1 MPKAPHVVVTGGGRG
16 IGAATARRF
25 KSLGY
30 RVTVMARNRSEIEP
44 LADEIEAYA
53 VRVDVGDPASV
64 EAAFMAAGPVDV
76 LVNNAGMVRPSL
88 VTKTD
93 VRVWEEHLKVNLTGA
108 FLCSLKVLPGM
119 TSRGRGRIINV
130 AGTYGMRGE
139 AYMAAYCAS
148 KAGLIGFTK
157 ALSAEVGAAGVT
169 VNAVC
174 PGFVD
179 SPLMETAIQN
189 LVERSETP
197 REDIVARLQG
207 RSPQSRMFTPDEV
220 ADAIAYLASP
230 GAAGIN
236 GQTLVIDGGELAQ

>member
-119 TSRGRGRIINV
+119 TFRGRGRIINV

-157 ALSAEVGAAGVT
+157 ALSAEVGAQGVT

-189 LVERSETP
+189 LVERSETE
-197 REDIVARLQG
+197 REDIIARLQG
-207 RSPQSRMFTPDEV
+207 RSPQNRMFTVDEV
-220 ADAIAYLASP
+220 AEAIAFLASP

-236 GQTLVIDGGELAQ
+236 GQSLVLDGGELAQ

>member
-157 ALSAEVGAAGVT
+157 ALSAEVGAQGVT

-189 LVERSETP
+189 LVERSETE
-197 REDIVARLQG
+197 REDIIARLQG
-207 RSPQSRMFTPDEV
+207 RSPQNRMFTVDEV
-220 ADAIAYLASP
+220 AEAIAFLASP

-236 GQTLVIDGGELAQ
+236 GQSLVLDGGELAQ

>member
-1 MPKAPHVVVTGGGRG
+1 MPKAKHVVVTGGGRG

-148 KAGLIGFTK
+148 KAGLLGFTK
-157 ALSAEVGAAGVT
+157 ALSAEVGAHGVT

-179 SPLMETAIQN
+179 SPLMEVAIQN
-189 LVERSETP
+189 LVERSEVS
-197 REDIVARLQG
+197 REEIVQRLQG
-207 RSPQSRMFTPDEV
+207 RSPQNRAFTVDEV

-236 GQTLVIDGGELAQ
+236 GQTLVLDGGELAS

>member
-1 MPKAPHVVVTGGGRG
+1 
-16 IGAATARRF
+16 
-25 KSLGY
+25 
-30 RVTVMARNRSEIEP
+30 MARNRSEIEP

-157 ALSAEVGAAGVT
+157 ALSAEVGAQGVT

-189 LVERSETP
+189 LVERSETE
-197 REDIVARLQG
+197 REDIIARLQG
-207 RSPQSRMFTPDEV
+207 RSPQNRMFTVDEV
-220 ADAIAYLASP
+220 AEAIAFLASP

-236 GQTLVIDGGELAQ
+236 GQSLVLDGGELAQ

>member
-1 MPKAPHVVVTGGGRG
+1 MPKAKHVVVTGGGRG

-130 AGTYGMRGE
+130 AGTYGLRGE

-148 KAGLIGFTK
+148 KAGLLGFTK
-157 ALSAEVGAAGVT
+157 ALSAEVGDKGVT

-179 SPLMETAIQN
+179 SPLMEVAIQN
-189 LVERSETP
+189 LEERSEEA
-197 REDIVARLQG
+197 REDIIARLRG
-207 RSPQSRMFTPDEV
+207 RSPQNRMFSVDEV

-236 GQTLVIDGGELAQ
+236 GQTLVLDGGELAS

>member
-1 MPKAPHVVVTGGGRG
+1 MPKAKHVVVTGGGRG
-16 IGAATARRF
+16 IGAATARQF

-130 AGTYGMRGE
+130 AGTYGLRGE

-148 KAGLIGFTK
+148 KAGLLGFTK
-157 ALSAEVGAAGVT
+157 ALSAEVGSHGVT

-179 SPLMETAIQN
+179 SPLMEVAIQN
-189 LVERSETP
+189 LVERSETD
-197 REDIVARLQG
+197 RDDIIARLQG
-207 RSPQSRMFTPDEV
+207 RSPQNRMFTVDEV

-236 GQTLVIDGGELAQ
+236 GQTLVLDGGELAS

>member
-157 ALSAEVGAAGVT
+157 ALSAEVGAQGVT

-189 LVERSETP
+189 LVERSEIE
-197 REDIVARLQG
+197 REDIIARLQG
-207 RSPQSRMFTPDEV
+207 RSPQNRMFTVDEV
-220 ADAIAYLASP
+220 AEAIAFLASP

-236 GQTLVIDGGELAQ
+236 GQSLVLDGGELAQ

>member
-1 MPKAPHVVVTGGGRG
+1 MPKAKHVVVTGGGRG

-30 RVTVMARNRSEIEP
+30 RVTVMARTRSEIEP

-130 AGTYGMRGE
+130 AGTYGLRGE

-148 KAGLIGFTK
+148 KAGLLGFTK
-157 ALSAEVGAAGVT
+157 ALSAEVGGQGVT

-179 SPLMETAIQN
+179 SPLMEVAIQN
-189 LVERSETP
+189 LVERSETE
-197 REDIVARLQG
+197 REDIVSRLQG
-207 RSPQSRMFTPDEV
+207 RSPQNRMFAVDEV

-236 GQTLVIDGGELAQ
+236 GQTLVLDGGELAS

>member
-1 MPKAPHVVVTGGGRG
+1 MPKAKHVVVTGGGRG

-130 AGTYGMRGE
+130 AGTYGLRGE

-148 KAGLIGFTK
+148 KAGLLGFTK
-157 ALSAEVGAAGVT
+157 ALSAEVGGQGVT

-179 SPLMETAIQN
+179 SPLMEVAIQN
-189 LVERSETP
+189 LVERSETE
-197 REDIVARLQG
+197 REDIVSRLQG
-207 RSPQSRMFTPDEV
+207 RSPQNRMFAVDEV

-236 GQTLVIDGGELAQ
+236 GQTLVLDGGELAS

>member
-1 MPKAPHVVVTGGGRG
+1 
-16 IGAATARRF
+16 
-25 KSLGY
+25 
-30 RVTVMARNRSEIEP
+30 MARNRSEIEP

-157 ALSAEVGAAGVT
+157 ALSAEVGAQGVT

-179 SPLMETAIQN
+179 SPLIETAIQN
-189 LVERSETP
+189 LVERSETE
-197 REDIVARLQG
+197 REDIIARLQG
-207 RSPQSRMFTPDEV
+207 RSPQNRMFTVDEV
-220 ADAIAYLASP
+220 AEAIAFLASP

-236 GQTLVIDGGELAQ
+236 GQSLVLDGGELAQ

>member
-30 RVTVMARNRSEIEP
+30 RVTLMARNRSEIEQ

-64 EAAFMAAGPVDV
+64 EAAFMAAGPVNV

-119 TSRGRGRIINV
+119 TARGNGRIINV
-130 AGTYGMRGE
+130 AGTFGMRGE
-139 AYMAAYCAS
+139 AYLAAYCAS

-157 ALSAEVGAAGVT
+157 ALAAEVGASGVT

-174 PGFVD
+174 PGYVD
-179 SPLMETAIQN
+179 SPLMDVAIQN
-189 LVERSETP
+189 IAERGETA
-197 REDIVARLQG
+197 REEIEARLKG
-207 RSPQSRMFTPDEV
+207 RSPQGRIFSADEV
-220 ADAIAYLASP
+220 ADAIAYLASS

-236 GQTLVIDGGELAQ
+236 GQSLVLDGGELAC

>member
-1 MPKAPHVVVTGGGRG
+1 MPKAKHVVVTGGGRG

-130 AGTYGMRGE
+130 AGTYGLRGE

-148 KAGLIGFTK
+148 KAGLLGFTK
-157 ALSAEVGAAGVT
+157 ALSAEVGGQGVT

-179 SPLMETAIQN
+179 SPLMEVAIQN
-189 LVERSETP
+189 LVERSETE
-197 REDIVARLQG
+197 REDIVSRLQG
-207 RSPQSRMFTPDEV
+207 RSPQNRMFTVDEV

-236 GQTLVIDGGELAQ
+236 GQTLVLDGGELAS